1 MLYFYQCAFNLE
13 KFVQNEDE
21 VYETSVLKL
30 LLLQEKSYNMQQAPT
45 TRFTLIIRLFPR
57 TKYSRSMNR
66 ICELD
71 TQF

>member
-13 KFVQNEDE
+13 KFVQNED
-21 VYETSVLKL
+21 VTSVLKL
-30 LLLQEKSYNMQQAPT
+30 LLLQEKSNNLQQAPT